1 MELCETRE
9 MILAILLVIFIYN
22 FILGASTHKQ
32 LSKYISCS

>member
-9 MILAILLVIFIYN
+9 MISVIVLIIFIYN